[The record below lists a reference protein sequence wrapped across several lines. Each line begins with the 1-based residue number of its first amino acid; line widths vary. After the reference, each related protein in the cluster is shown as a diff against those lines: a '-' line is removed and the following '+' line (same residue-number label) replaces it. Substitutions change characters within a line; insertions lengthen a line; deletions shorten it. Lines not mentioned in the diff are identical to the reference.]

1 MRLTITQLP
10 DKIEEFEVSD
20 SLELGDLRALL
31 ELNVHNAQYQQQ
43 QQQQQVATS
52 SSGLS
57 PQMEAHRQQVLQNPQ
72 LMEQLRQTHPEIAQA
87 VQNNPSEFARLMG
100 VLQQQQRAI
109 QNERQ
114 RELANLEADPFDVE
128 SQRRIE
134 EMIRQE
140 NVMKNMETAL
150 ELNPESFASVSMLY
164 ISVIVNGTPIKA
176 LVDSGAQATI
186 MSHSCAERCGIM
198 RLIDTRF
205 AGEARG

>member
-31 ELNVHNAQYQQQ
+31 ELNFDIPADRQRLHYNGRPLDGNSKTLQEHAIDDHSMIYISDNGQY
-43 QQQQQVATS
+43 QQQQVATG

-100 VLQQQQRAI
+100 VLQQQQQAI

-114 RELANLEADPFDVE
+114 RELANLEADPFD
-128 SQRRIE
+128 
-134 EMIRQE
+134 
-140 NVMKNMETAL
+140 
-150 ELNPESFASVSMLY
+150 
-164 ISVIVNGTPIKA
+164 
-176 LVDSGAQATI
+176 
-186 MSHSCAERCGIM
+186 
-198 RLIDTRF
+198 
-205 AGEARG
+205 